1 LGGLMT
7 GITDYNQAD
16 FFSSFEGSKVLN
28 CKQPKE
34 RELAVNE

>member
-1 LGGLMT
+1 MT